1 MPCPVSEEIEAKLE
15 SLRKDLKFYH
25 PENGMSG
32 LPARQ
37 ARQAYEQTQSRII
50 WAQHDL
56 YAHRGRCEICGESPN
71 KF

>member
-15 SLRKDLKFYH
+15 GLRKDLKFYH

-32 LPARQ
+32 LSAKQ

-56 YAHRGRCEICGESPN
+56 YAHRGHCEICIQAPN
-71 KF
+71 KL